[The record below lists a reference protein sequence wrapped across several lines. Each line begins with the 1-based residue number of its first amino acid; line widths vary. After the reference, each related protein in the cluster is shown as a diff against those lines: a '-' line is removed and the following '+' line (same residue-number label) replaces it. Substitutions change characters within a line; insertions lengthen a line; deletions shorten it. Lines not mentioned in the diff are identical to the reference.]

1 VFHSF
6 FVVWVCFSTCALRDL
21 CCFLVCIYCASSVV
35 VTLRLA
41 FGVGAGEC
49 SVKFAARLSQAAGSK
64 LVGRAPF
71 VFIANFNMY
80 VSCACENS
88 FGKFDAEGI
97 ERFATHIQ
105 SGAKFS
111 FKMQT

>member
-1 VFHSF
+1 MFHSF
-6 FVVWVCFSTCALRDL
+6 FVVWVCFSICAFRDL
-21 CCFLVCIYCASSVV
+21 CCFLTCIYCASSVV
-35 VTLRLA
+35 VMLRLA
-41 FGVGAGEC
+41 SGVGAGEC

-71 VFIANFNMY
+71 VFFFNID
-80 VSCACENS
+80 VGLSCMRENL

-97 ERFATHIQ
+97 ERFAAHIQ
-105 SGAKFS
+105 SGAKLS